1 MSKTA
6 KIILLVIMALVLLAL
21 MAGIVWFVQ
30 KGKPFGLFTFG
41 DVNLFSRTTNPMEK
55 MPDIS
60 PIKESSNVFAKTE
73 TNPYSYAYE
82 NPF

>member
-1 MSKTA
+1 MNKIT
-6 KIILLVIMALVLLAL
+6 KIILLVIGVIVLLILIAV
-21 MAGIVWFVQ
+21 IIWFIQ
-30 KGKPFGLFTFG
+30 KDKFAGLFNFSNA
-41 DVNLFSRTTNPMEK
+41 NLFSRVTNPMEK

-60 PIKESSNVFAKTE
+60 PIKESANVFAKTE